1 MLIGQV
7 ERAKPNENGFQNGL
21 NVYWRRD
28 MWQYIVTVFL
38 FLGAVYWIIRP
49 LLHPEQLQDDFAPA
63 LSERIDQLTHQKE
76 ATYATIKEL
85 EFDFSMGKL
94 SEEDFEALKK
104 QYTLDALKYMEE
116 IDQLQ
121 GSKSGKTRRPDKR
134 FKDDTKK
141 DQSTPLET
149 GSTLKTGIFCTQCG
163 KKADPRDAFC
173 SNCGYELKKD

>member
-1 MLIGQV
+1 
-7 ERAKPNENGFQNGL
+7 
-21 NVYWRRD
+21 

-49 LLHPEQLQDDFAPA
+49 LLHPEQLQDALAPA
-63 LSERIDQLTHQKE
+63 LKERIAQITLQKE
-76 ATYATIKEL
+76 ATYSTIKEL

-104 QYTLDALKYMEE
+104 QYKLDALKYMEE

-121 GSKSGKTRRPDKR
+121 ASKNGITRGPEKRPKDETEKDK
-134 FKDDTKK
+134 
-141 DQSTPLET
+141 STPIKT
-149 GSTLKTGIFCTQCG
+149 GLPLKTDIFCTQCG
-163 KKADPRDAFC
+163 EKADPRDAFC

>member
-1 MLIGQV
+1 
-7 ERAKPNENGFQNGL
+7 
-21 NVYWRRD
+21 
-28 MWQYIVTVFL
+28 MWEYILTVFL

-49 LLHPEQLQDDFAPA
+49 LLHPEQLQDALAPA
-63 LSERIDQLTHQKE
+63 LKDQIDQITLQKE

-121 GSKSGKTRRPDKR
+121 VSENGKTSPQNKKP
-134 FKDDTKK
+134 KDGTK
-141 DQSTPLET
+141 QETSTPHKT
-149 GSTLKTGIFCTQCG
+149 GSTLKTNVFCSQCG
-163 KKADPRDAFC
+163 KKANSQDSFC
-173 SNCGYELKKD
+173 SNCGSELKKD

>member
-1 MLIGQV
+1 
-7 ERAKPNENGFQNGL
+7 
-21 NVYWRRD
+21 

-49 LLHPEQLQDDFAPA
+49 LLHPEQLQDALAPA
-63 LSERIDQLTHQKE
+63 LKERIAQITLQKE
-76 ATYATIKEL
+76 ATYSTIKEL

-121 GSKSGKTRRPDKR
+121 ASKNGKTARPGK
-134 FKDDTKK
+134 KLK
-141 DQSTPLET
+141 DQTGKAKSTAVET
-149 GSTLKTGIFCTQCG
+149 GSTLKTTVFCTQCG
-163 KKADPRDAFC
+163 KKVDARDAFC